1 MSAKSSKEER
11 LIDSLDTLTDVIQE
25 FSNKSLL
32 VRSGKNL
39 GIFFLRGVMYGL
51 GILFAIAIVIPVIVW
66 LFQWIEWVPL
76 IGDFVTEVI
85 KRIEEVSQMN
95 GFGR

>member
-1 MSAKSSKEER
+1 MPSQEEKLIKSLES
-11 LIDSLDTLTDVIQE
+11 LTDAFHD
-25 FSNKSLL
+25 FSERSLM

-39 GIFFLRGVMYGL
+39 SIFFLRGVMYGL

-76 IGDFVTEVI
+76 IGDFVTQII